1 MFTSSK
7 PWLTGVNFPPRTKNW
22 QCTAIT
28 TMQIK
33 QKQAQFTPD
42 QNCTNTICYPN
53 DEEILHTTKILT
65 TAWINWERMPHHNWT
80 STKFQKQT
88 RSEFSV
94 TIKNTDSLHKPKIL
108 TTAWMNRERLV
119 HHGVKK
125 CAIQMSKTNRTRT
138 KTASTNKER
147 HRRTHNFNY
156 LNEPGEIFSLLT
168 VEESEHKKSCYE
180 INILL
185 QSRNMPIR
193 MVVSASVDF

>member
-80 STKFQKQT
+80 STTFQKRGLNFPS
-88 RSEFSV
+88 RS
-94 TIKNTDSLHKPKIL
+94 KNTDSLHKPKIL
-108 TTAWMNRERLV
+108 ATAWMNRERLV
-119 HHGVKK
+119 HHGVKNV
-125 CAIQMSKTNRTRT
+125 QSKWARQIERGQKLLQQTRSDT
-138 KTASTNKER
+138 
-147 HRRTHNFNY
+147 
-156 LNEPGEIFSLLT
+156 NEPTISTTWMSREIFF
-168 VEESEHKKSCYE
+168 HYW
-180 INILL
+180 
-185 QSRNMPIR
+185 Q
-193 MVVSASVDF
+193 